1 MLATRIQILVRSE
14 PYHSTYI
21 FEHLLRTGSK
31 DKSIQ
36 YSFNPYFLRIIQLE
50 LKFLGHL
57 FINIACFYFVAVRK
71 FLFCP

>member
-31 DKSIQ
+31 DKNIQ
-36 YSFNPYFLRIIQLE
+36 HSFNPYFLRINQLE
-50 LKFLGHL
+50 LKFLRHL
-57 FINIACFYFVAVRK
+57 FINIACFYFEAVRK